1 MLAHCK
7 SCACAQAEL
16 NSRLRTATAVS
27 AQAEPLAPRTCLAH
41 VNRPR
46 SPLTDCLLQEKMS
59 GVYPAPP
66 AAAAQSRSM
75 ASPRRVK
82 NMVPDEL
89 LDAKR
94 ERQRDEADVLLLQ
107 NRLNHLRYRPRARA
121 HSTFA

>member
-1 MLAHCK
+1 M
-7 SCACAQAEL
+7 
-16 NSRLRTATAVS
+16 
-27 AQAEPLAPRTCLAH
+27 
-41 VNRPR
+41 
-46 SPLTDCLLQEKMS
+46 
-59 GVYPAPP
+59 YPAPP

-121 HSTFA
+121 HSTFAWAHSGCAQAGGAEGATEDCRNKAARARNCYLEIHQIPEDASTGDDDTPRR